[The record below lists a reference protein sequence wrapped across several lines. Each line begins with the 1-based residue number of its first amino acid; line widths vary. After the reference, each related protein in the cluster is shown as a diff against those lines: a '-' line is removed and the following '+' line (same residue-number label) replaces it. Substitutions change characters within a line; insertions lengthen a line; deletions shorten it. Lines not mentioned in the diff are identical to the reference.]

1 MTNFEKSWRFYG
13 KTKVIDLKP
22 FLGSHLS
29 FVFLIKITF
38 TKTFQQAFLKLY
50 KILLHILSQF
60 NVVKNKMTLWLSK
73 FRQKQFKM
81 LPNILNSA
89 AVLILKKQFQH
100 SKVLLFYNVWFKEL
114 CLIQGCPNFSVWRA
128 KIQILRAVGWK

>member
-1 MTNFEKSWRFYG
+1 MANFKKSWRFYG

-60 NVVKNKMTLWLSK
+60 NVVKNKMTL
-73 FRQKQFKM
+73 
-81 LPNILNSA
+81 
-89 AVLILKKQFQH
+89 
-100 SKVLLFYNVWFKEL
+100 
-114 CLIQGCPNFSVWRA
+114 
-128 KIQILRAVGWK
+128 